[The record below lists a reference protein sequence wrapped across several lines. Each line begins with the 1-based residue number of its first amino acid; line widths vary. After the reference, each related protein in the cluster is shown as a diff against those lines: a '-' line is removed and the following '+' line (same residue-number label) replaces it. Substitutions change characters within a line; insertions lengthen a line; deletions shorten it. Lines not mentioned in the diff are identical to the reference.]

1 MRQVEQLITAS
12 RRATSNLDYGE
23 NAGVQDEE
31 FIQALNDA
39 QEEIQTLLNSLF
51 PTILVKQTVFSGSA
65 NIDTYDIPSDCFMG
79 TRIENLEYSPTGNAQ
94 NYYVIK
100 KGAPK
105 ERINGVSG
113 NPSFYIRQGTQLIIQ
128 PPPQGGG
135 TFRLLYQRIIPVLDK
150 RRATVSSA
158 VLDTTARTITSLY
171 LDTTVDLDDAALI
184 EQNYI
189 TIVDKNGVVKMQ
201 GIPVDSINT
210 GTGQVNVSAGF
221 VYDAGQTIAAGDY
234 AVRGKYS
241 STHSQLPD
249 LCEKYLLEYCNM
261 RIFVR
266 DSSTDQA
273 EVAALM
279 GKIEDTLKNAFAQP
293 DNDPDRI
300 IIIDPSYLGYDL

>member
-1 MRQVEQLITAS
+1 MRKVEQLIIAS

-51 PTILVKQTVFSGSA
+51 PTVLVKQVVFSGSA
-65 NIDTYDIPSDCFMG
+65 NVDSYDIPSDCFMG
-79 TRIENLEYSPTGNAQ
+79 TRIENLEYSPTGNVQ

-128 PPPQGGG
+128 PAPQSGG
-135 TFRLLYQRIIPVLDK
+135 TFRLLYQRTIPILDK
-150 RRATVSSA
+150 RRATVGSV
-158 VLDTTARTITSLY
+158 VLDTSARTITSLY
-171 LDTTVDLDDAALI
+171 LDTTVDLDDAALT

-189 TIVDKNGVVKMQ
+189 TIVDKNGIVKMQ

-210 GTGQVNVSAGF
+210 GTGQVNVSSGF
-221 VYDAGQTIAAGDY
+221 IYDAGQTIDVGDY

-279 GKIEDTLKNAFAQP
+279 SKIEDTLKSAFAQP

-300 IIIDPSYLGYDL
+300 VIIDPSYLGYDL

>member
-1 MRQVEQLITAS
+1 MRNIEQLITAS
-12 RRATSNLDYGE
+12 RRATSNLDFGE

-31 FIQALNDA
+31 FLQAFNDA

-51 PTILVKQTVFSGSA
+51 PTILVRQKVFAGSA
-65 NIDTYDIPSDCFMG
+65 NVDTYDIPSDCFMG
-79 TRIENLEYSPTGNAQ
+79 TRIENLEYSPSGNSEDF
-94 NYYVIK
+94 YVIK

-113 NPSFYIRQGTQLIIQ
+113 NPSFYIRQGSQLIIQ
-128 PPPQGGG
+128 PGPQSGG
-135 TFRLLYQRIIPVLDK
+135 TFRILYQRIIPVLDK
-150 RRATVSSA
+150 RRATVSSV
-158 VLDTTARTITSLY
+158 VLNTTSRTITSLY
-171 LDTTVDLDDAALI
+171 LDTTVDLDDAALV

-189 TIVDKNGVVKMQ
+189 SIVDKNGVVKMQ

-221 VYDAGQTIAAGDY
+221 VYEAGETIAAGDY

-249 LCEKYLLEYCNM
+249 LCEKYMLEYCNM

-279 GKIEDTLKNAFAQP
+279 SKIEETLKSAFAQP

-300 IIIDPSYLGYDL
+300 VIIDPSYLGYEL

>member
-1 MRQVEQLITAS
+1 MRRIEQLITAS
-12 RRATSNLDYGE
+12 RRATSNLDFGE

-31 FIQALNDA
+31 FLQAFNDA
-39 QEEIQTLLNSLF
+39 QEEIQTLINTLF
-51 PTILVKQTVFSGSA
+51 PTILVKQKTFSASV
-65 NIDTYDIPSDCFMG
+65 NVDTYNIPSDAFMG
-79 TRIENLEYSPTGNAQ
+79 TRIENLEYSSTGLTDNF
-94 NYYVIK
+94 YVLK

-105 ERINGVSG
+105 ERINGEAG
-113 NPSFYIRQGTQLIIQ
+113 NPSFYIRQGTQIIVQ
-128 PPPQGGG
+128 PPPQSGGL
-135 TFRLLYQRIIPVLDK
+135 FRILYQRTIPVLDK
-150 RRATVSSA
+150 RRATVLSA
-158 VLDTTARTITSLY
+158 ALDTSARTITSLY
-171 LDTTVDLDDAALI
+171 LDTTVELDDAALT

-221 VYDAGQTIAAGDY
+221 IYESGETIAAGDY

-279 GKIEDTLKNAFAQP
+279 SKIEETLKSAFSQP

-300 IIIDPSYLGYDL
+300 VILDASYLGYEI